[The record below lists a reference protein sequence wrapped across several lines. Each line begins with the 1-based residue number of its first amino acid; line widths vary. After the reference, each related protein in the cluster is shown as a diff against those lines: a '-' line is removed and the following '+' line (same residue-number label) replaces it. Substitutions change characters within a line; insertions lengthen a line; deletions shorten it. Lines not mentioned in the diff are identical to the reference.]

1 MGKSGNLLDL
11 VGSCSES
18 AEDCADI
25 GALLHR
31 NNPKLILFIDPD
43 EEGLLIVVEN
53 ASSLRPVSV
62 QATCIKESVTFLEK
76 EMILDQLIP
85 LSICHRSKRVES
97 SSEFSIE

>member
-43 EEGLLIVVEN
+43 EEGLLVVVEDTS
-53 ASSLRPVSV
+53 ALWPVPV
-62 QATCIKESVTFLEK
+62 KTACVKEPVALLEK
-76 EMILDQLIP
+76 EVVCDQLLP
-85 LSICHRSKRVES
+85 LGFGQGV
-97 SSEFSIE
+97 